1 MKHLH
6 LYIASKEVDMNED
19 SLVVM
24 NYTAEELS
32 NPTIVKNSYSQQITI
47 PSTPSNDAIFG
58 DIYRLDRKTLL
69 SGGYLGVA
77 FNPLART
84 PFEIRNDLGEIVES
98 GYVKLD
104 SIKRER
110 GNITYSISLY
120 GGLGSFF
127 YSLSYNEEGDKLT
140 LADLSYLDGSKG
152 ELDFNINAENV
163 ASAWNVLKA
172 KNETP
177 PPALEKWSVINFV
190 PAYAGIPEGFDADK
204 AVAKITDLQGR
215 LSAFGMALTKT
226 EDGKTYS
233 TNNGYTLLNL
243 GKAHTGEDMKEF
255 RSYLQRPAIS
265 VRRMLQAIQEYA
277 SANGYGLTLDEEFF
291 NADNPYYWDAWMLL
305 PPMTSIE
312 VQTDKKEGSL
322 AGGSAISER
331 NTGITL
337 NFSTD
342 IGSGYTTINA
352 KADMSVYGIGTYNAN
367 KALLGE
373 GGIRFTRPNG
383 DYNICCAMQL
393 VAETSSGTMVGS
405 NVVVMM
411 DDNTSAKGETL
422 LSNMGYKPIGNVA
435 INECRGYYRYDGKN
449 DKFEWDGETPTFQLS
464 ADNIKNAYLNVTWN
478 QDVPTLYMPNY
489 IAAQGANPVQWY
501 DAPLRSCFVDF
512 NGSFDIESFA
522 GARTGTLITKQSL
535 LRSDKTPIDYLIS
548 YAKTFGL
555 LFSFDKTTK
564 RVTLQ
569 ARDTWYRGGETI
581 NLSERI
587 DYSQALDITPNLI
600 DARYLEFSNESEGA
614 FVAEVQQ
621 QTGKPYGSQR
631 VDTGSTFNK
640 ETKTA
645 IDNNAFKGAAEVCRR
660 SKYNIEV
667 EQGSQYVPSV
677 FVDADVKFTLYNGG
691 EGKEFAVTNP
701 NSTAVITYLNP
712 DYPTYDKDTR
722 LQLHD
727 AEDKP
732 LDISDVLVFHRGT
745 PKYTES
751 AYERFRITDD
761 NDYMSIL
768 NEGKP
773 CWNMVNVSGVRD
785 SSLALPSFGRYI
797 FAEQEDGTNGVTHS
811 LDFGIPAQ
819 LDIPNASHIP
829 DAALYARRWE
839 ALLTDQYNVDTR
851 IVRAKVDLRG
861 YQVGESLLRN
871 LYYFEG
877 CYWAMNRIVNYSMTS
892 DAPVECEFIKVH
904 EIINYKESQY

>member
-1 MKHLH
+1 MKHLR
-6 LYIASKEVDMNED
+6 LYIASKEVDLNED

-24 NYTAEELS
+24 NYTSEELS

-58 DIYRLDRKTLL
+58 DIYRLDRSTLL

-110 GNITYSISLY
+110 GNIPYSISLY

-140 LADLSYLDGSKG
+140 LADLAYLDGSKG
-152 ELDFNINAENV
+152 ELDFNINAGNV

-177 PPALEKWSVINFV
+177 PPALEKWGVLNFV
-190 PAYAGIPEGFDADK
+190 PAYTGIPEDFDADK
-204 AVAKITDLQGR
+204 AVAKITDSQGR
-215 LSAFGMALTKT
+215 LSAFGLALTKT

-243 GKAHTGEDMKEF
+243 GKAHTGEDVKEL

-265 VRRMLQAIQEYA
+265 VRRMIYAIRDYA
-277 SANGYGLTLDEEFF
+277 SGNGYGLSLDPGFF
-291 NADNPYYWDAWMLL
+291 NKDNPYYWDAWMLL

-312 VQTDKKEGSL
+312 VQTDKKEGTLS
-322 AGGSAISER
+322 GGNGDPIGTQE
-331 NTGITL
+331 IPL
-337 NFSTD
+337 KFSTD
-342 IGSGYTTINA
+342 IGSGYITINA
-352 KADMSVYGIGTYNAN
+352 TVDMLVNGHSTQKATMLTGDM
-367 KALLGE
+367 
-373 GGIRFTRPNG
+373 RFTQPNG
-383 DYNICCAMQL
+383 VYNICCAMQL
-393 VAETSSGTMVGS
+393 VAVTKSGTRVGS
-405 NVVVMM
+405 NVVVLM

-422 LSNMGYKPIGNVA
+422 LSNMGYKPVGNVA
-435 INECRGYYRYDGKN
+435 INECRGYYYFDLQSRRYQWTGDA
-449 DKFEWDGETPTFQLS
+449 PTFEVS
-464 ADNIKNAYLNVTWN
+464 ADNIESATLNVVWN
-478 QDVPTLYMPNY
+478 QDVPKLYKHVFGSEWEAVVLSKY
-489 IAAQGANPVQWY
+489 Y
-501 DAPLRSCFVDF
+501 VDF
-512 NGSFDIESFA
+512 AGSFDIESFT

-555 LFSFDKTTK
+555 LFSFDKTSK
-564 RVTLQ
+564 VVTLQ
-569 ARDTWYRGGETI
+569 ARDTWYSGGEII

-587 DYSQALDITPNLI
+587 DYSQAIDITPNLI

-614 FVAEVQQ
+614 FVEETEQ

-645 IDNNAFKGAAEVCRR
+645 ISNNAYKGAAEVCRR
-660 SKYNIEV
+660 SKYNIEI
-667 EQGSQYVPSV
+667 EQGGQYVPSV

-701 NSTAVITYLNP
+701 DSTATITYLNP
-712 DYPTYDKDTR
+712 DFPTYDKDTR

-727 AEDKP
+727 KEGKP
-732 LDISDVLVFHRGT
+732 IGTSDVLVLYRGT
-745 PKYTES
+745 PKYTET
-751 AYERFRITDD
+751 AYERYRITDD

-773 CWNMVNVSGVRD
+773 CWNMTNISGVRD

-797 FAEQEDGTNGVTHS
+797 FAEQEDGTNGVIRS

-819 LDIPNASHIP
+819 LDIPNASHNP
-829 DAALYARRWE
+829 DAAIYARRWQGF
-839 ALLTDQYNVDTR
+839 LSDQYNVDTR

-861 YQVGESLLRN
+861 YQVGERLLRN
-871 LYYFEG
+871 RYYYEG
-877 CYWAMNRIVNYSMTS
+877 CDWVMNKIINYSLTS
-892 DAPVECEFIKVH
+892 DAPVVCEFIRVQEKN
-904 EIINYKESQY
+904 NYKNGQNY